1 MPGRTHQSPVGETA
15 GAGYGCFV
23 SAVAT
28 ELISVLLPAA
38 STHSLARSR
47 LISKVR
53 AASSL
58 DRFFPPKE
66 RGTERVAED
75 LRVQT
80 KHSTMKQAACQQV
93 GRPKEASRCRRS
105 DKNVLTSWP
114 EARSSSRT
122 AVAKRSTAVCIRAW
136 RCGARAASRL
146 SRPARAGRL

>member
-38 STHSLARSR
+38 STHSLARS
-47 LISKVR
+47 LPFDFKSTG
-53 AASSL
+53 L